1 MIAQQSPN
9 FASTLNPLNLL
20 NPSTPFLNILNTSYT
35 MTNKQIAYAFDE
47 LANLMELHEEDAFR
61 IRSYQN
67 AYLALRKLDR
77 PLADMSDA
85 EIKGIKGVGDAISKK
100 IRELISTGKMP
111 TLEKYRAQT
120 PPGVVEMLDV
130 NGFGP
135 KKVRTVWLDMGIES
149 VGELWYACNENRL
162 IEYKGFGLKTQ
173 EDLKQKLEY
182 YFKSRDKLH
191 LSTAEREADFVT
203 IWLTGHLP
211 GAHVAAVGELRR
223 RNSVIAQLELLV
235 GCADDLSPAFDGA
248 TLTLEKQEGD
258 DYYVRLESQTLIVL
272 HRCLPAEFG
281 SKLFR
286 YTGSPAFVEAFA
298 KAAAGVDFKH
308 LATEAAVFEK
318 ANLPYIAP
326 ELRENA
332 QVVALAQ
339 QGNLP
344 PLIEDH
350 DLKGILHVH
359 TTWSDGLHSLRDM
372 CEHARTLGYQYIG
385 ITDHSQAAFYANG
398 LKPDRVLAQMAEIDQ
413 LNMELAPF
421 RIFKGIESD
430 ILNDGSLDYDEAVLA
445 KFDFVI
451 ASVHTNLKMVLE
463 KATERVLRAI
473 QNPYTTILGHPT
485 GRLLLSRE
493 GYPLD
498 WEVIFEACA
507 KHKVAIE
514 VNANP
519 YRLDLDWTLIAEA
532 LRRGIKISINPDAHS
547 QDGIHDLRYGVMTA
561 RKGGLTAA
569 DCLNALGVG
578 AFEAWLKDRK

>member
-1 MIAQQSPN
+1 
-9 FASTLNPLNLL
+9 
-20 NPSTPFLNILNTSYT
+20 
-35 MTNKQIAYAFDE
+35 
-47 LANLMELHEEDAFR
+47 MELHEEDTFR

-77 PLADMSDA
+77 PLAEMSDA

-100 IRELISTGKMP
+100 IRELIGTGKMP

-120 PPGVVEMLDV
+120 PPGVVEMLEV

-191 LSTAEREADFVT
+191 LSTAEREADFVS
-203 IWLTGHLP
+203 IWLTGQLS
-211 GAHVAAVGELRR
+211 GARVAPVGELRR
-223 RNSVIAQLELLV
+223 RLSVVDHLELLV
-235 GCADDLSPAFDGA
+235 GFAGDMTPAFDGE
-248 TLTLEKQEGD
+248 TLTLERQEGD
-258 DYYVRLESQTLIVL
+258 DFYVRLESQTPLVL
-272 HRCLPAEFG
+272 HRCTPDEFG

-286 YTGSPAFVEAFA
+286 YTGSSAFVEAFA
-298 KAAAGVDFKH
+298 VATKGVDFKN
-308 LATEAAVFEK
+308 LDQEAAVFAK
-318 ANLPYIAP
+318 ANLPYVVP
-326 ELRENA
+326 ELRETANMIA
-332 QVVALAQ
+332 NAQ
-339 QGNLP
+339 QGKLP
-344 PLIEDH
+344 QLIEEQDI
-350 DLKGILHVH
+350 KGVLHVH
-359 TTWSDGLHSLRDM
+359 TTYSDGLHSLRAM

-398 LKPDRVLAQMAEIDQ
+398 LKPDRVLAQMDEIDQ
-413 LNMELAPF
+413 LNIELAPF

-430 ILNDGSLDYDEAVLA
+430 ILNDGSLDYEEAVLA

-451 ASVHTNLKMVLE
+451 ASVHTNLKMILE

-473 QNPYTTILGHPT
+473 LNPHTTILGHPT

-498 WEVIFEACA
+498 WEAIFEACVQ
-507 KHKVAIE
+507 HRVAIE
-514 VNANP
+514 LNANP
-519 YRLDLDWTLIAEA
+519 YRLDLDWTLIAA
-532 LRRGIKISINPDAHS
+532 AVRRGIKISINPDAHS
-547 QDGIHDLRYGVMTA
+547 QDGIHDIKYGVMTA
-561 RKGGLTAA
+561 RKGGLTAG
-569 DCLNALGVG
+569 DCLNAMGMGEFAAYLN
-578 AFEAWLKDRK
+578 K